1 MWSKKWSSVL
11 FNLHALFADPAVQ
24 AAVLP
29 FIVALVL
36 CYGLSF
42 IWQRGLLLGSVGG
55 FLAAVY
61 VISGLNLVPLN
72 ATNKV
77 ILLGLLAIPL
87 SILLEFLKS
96 TKGRSLVLTGVALAA
111 IIWVFWPVLSRQTA
125 LQNLFLVAISTLYL
139 ALVLVLTSRLW
150 QSPVFGSSLS
160 LQLAVASGG
169 VALLGAT
176 ALYAQL
182 GFALAAVLGAYLL
195 VVLLRVQTQTVG
207 PSLNT
212 QALALNLWIGIIPP
226 VAHVYASL
234 PWYTFM
240 ALLAMLIVPLF
251 LAEKFKRNPWVL
263 LVWSVLLALPGFC
276 AAFYLTWRVTGT
288 PPL

>member
-1 MWSKKWSSVL
+1 ML
-11 FNLHALFADPAVQ
+11 QDNLQALLANPAVQ

-42 IWQRGLLLGSVGG
+42 IWQRGWVLGAAAG
-55 FLAAVY
+55 FLAAVF
-61 VISGLNLVPLN
+61 VINGLNLVPLN

-87 SILLEFLKS
+87 SWLLEFLQS
-96 TKGRSLVLTGVALAA
+96 NKGRSLVLTGVALAA
-111 IIWVFWPVLSRQTA
+111 IIWVFWPVLLRQTV
-125 LQNLFLVAISTLYL
+125 LQNLFLVGISTLYL
-139 ALVLVLTSRLW
+139 ALVLVLSSRLW
-150 QSPVFGSSLS
+150 QFPLFGSSLS

-195 VVLLRVQTQTVG
+195 VVLLRVQSRTTG
-207 PSLNT
+207 SRLNT
-212 QALALNLWIGIIPP
+212 EALALNIWIGIIPP

-234 PWYTFM
+234 PWYIFI
-240 ALLAMLIVPLF
+240 ALLVMLIVPQF
-251 LAEKFKRNPWVL
+251 LPEKSRYNPWVL
-263 LVWSVLLALPGFC
+263 LLWSVLLALPGFA
-276 AAFYLTWRVTGT
+276 AAFYLTWRVTGA

>member
-1 MWSKKWSSVL
+1 ML
-11 FNLHALFADPAVQ
+11 QDNLQALLANPAVQ

-29 FIVALVL
+29 FMVALVL
-36 CYGLSF
+36 CFGLSF
-42 IWQRGLLLGSVGG
+42 IWQRGLVLGAVGG
-55 FLAAVY
+55 FLAAVF

-96 TKGRSLVLTGVALAA
+96 TKGRSLILSGVALAA
-111 IIWVFWPVLSRQTA
+111 IIWVFWPVLLRQSA
-125 LQNLFLVAISTLYL
+125 LQNLFLVGISTLYL
-139 ALVLVLTSRLW
+139 ALVLVLSSRLW

-182 GFALAAVLGAYLL
+182 GFALSAVLGAYLL
-195 VVLLRVQTQTVG
+195 IMLFRVKSQVTETK
-207 PSLNT
+207 LNT
-212 QALALNLWIGIIPP
+212 EALALNIWIGIIPP

-234 PWYTFM
+234 PWYILI
-240 ALLAMLIVPLF
+240 ALLAMLIVPQF
-251 LAEKFKRNPWVL
+251 LPEKSRRNPWVL
-263 LVWSVLLALPGFC
+263 LLWSVLLALPGFS
-276 AAFYLTWRVTGT
+276 AAFYLTWRVTGA